1 MISCGENRGC
11 AEQRSFQLGKTS
23 HGETPPSIHNPKL
36 LCPHGWFPSLLCLFA
51 QGYTLDPQ
59 IFLKATK
66 KAALLLKPHLDLPV
80 LLACCWYLFTA
91 QPLKSRISPGSA
103 KSHLPMINGQSHSW
117 YFNRINFHPCSAQL
131 CWNNLWFST
140 FPWEGK
146 CEDTVPSSLQLTH
159 KDFSSPVCSRAPWVG
174 NIADVHSWALNK
186 RCKLSIFCLLGI
198 HACSSWNFTHWNSLA
213 AGIMLKSHMLALENF
228 WVA

>member
-51 QGYTLDPQ
+51 QGYTLDSQ

-103 KSHLPMINGQSHSW
+103 ESHLPVINGQSHSW

-146 CEDTVPSSLQLTH
+146 CEDTVHCPKFSAADTQRFLLPCLQQSSLGRKYCRCPQLGT
-159 KDFSSPVCSRAPWVG
+159 KQEV
-174 NIADVHSWALNK
+174 
-186 RCKLSIFCLLGI
+186 
-198 HACSSWNFTHWNSLA
+198 
-213 AGIMLKSHMLALENF
+213 
-228 WVA
+228 